1 MAGRIVLT
9 VWQIILTPFLD
20 PSTEAATL
28 APSPLRHPAIVQQA
42 PNGIVRVKMAIAGA
56 GICIMST
63 VVTMDAVVE
72 ICVAEIRIGTG
83 VAWLG

>member
-1 MAGRIVLT
+1 MLT
-9 VWQIILTPFLD
+9 VWQIILTSFLD

-28 APSPLRHPAIVQQA
+28 APSPLRRPAIVQQA
-42 PNGIVRVKMAIAGA
+42 PNGIVRVEMTIAGA
-56 GICIMST
+56 GICIVSA
-63 VVTMDAVVE
+63 VVKVDAVVE